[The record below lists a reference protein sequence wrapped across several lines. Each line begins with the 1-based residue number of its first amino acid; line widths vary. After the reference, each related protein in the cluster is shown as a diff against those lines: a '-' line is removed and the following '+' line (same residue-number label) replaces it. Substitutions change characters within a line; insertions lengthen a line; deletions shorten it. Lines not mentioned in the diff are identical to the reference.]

1 MADTDLTGATK
12 EIQVDTQ
19 AAVEKDERKK
29 KIIKYL
35 IIALVLVGGFFLV
48 KKFILKR

>member
-1 MADTDLTGATK
+1 MADTTTTGAEREVLVNT
-12 EIQVDTQ
+12 D
-19 AAVEKDERKK
+19 AALAKDERKK
-29 KIIKYL
+29 KIIKFV